1 MERSGAIMSEY
12 KTKRIFTY
20 DEALEV
26 LPEVQ
31 KVTTGAVQEI
41 SVLAAQIFALRDEDQ
56 KKRYE
61 KRQAVVV
68 NNWVQT
74 IEQMGCEVKGLWLVD
89 FDNGEGYYCWQYPEP
104 NLEYFHGY
112 TEGFAGR
119 SKLF

>member
-1 MERSGAIMSEY
+1 MERSGAIMPEY

-74 IEQMGCEVKGLWLVD
+74 IEQMD
-89 FDNGEGYYCWQYPEP
+89 
-104 NLEYFHGY
+104 
-112 TEGFAGR
+112 AR
-119 SKLF
+119 SKDSGWSTSTTAKGTTAGN

>member
-1 MERSGAIMSEY
+1 MSDY
-12 KTKRIFTY
+12 KKKRIFTY
-20 DEALEV
+20 DDALTL
-26 LPEVQ
+26 LPQIQ

-41 SVLAAQIFALRDEDQ
+41 TVLAAQIYALRDEEQ

-61 KRQAVVV
+61 KRQAMVV
-68 NNWVQT
+68 NNWVQD
-74 IEQMGCEVKGLWLVD
+74 IEQLGCEVKGLWLVD